1 MGVVLCKDLLS
12 YMSLPDNTTVSQ
24 LSSVNTVNDTFR
36 PQMKENWNKLTVM
49 DFLEPTYYI
58 PETMSC
64 WVALQV
70 KCDLVVG
77 IYTISYIQSYQ
88 LFVLTTLIRRTIF

>member
-1 MGVVLCKDLLS
+1 MIITIGDVDNIVGVVLCKDLLS
-12 YMSLPDNTTVSQ
+12 YMSLPEATTATSSSSSPLNT
-24 LSSVNTVNDTFR
+24 VNTVINDTTFR

-70 KCDLVVG
+70 GCCYFTELN
-77 IYTISYIQSYQ
+77 Y
-88 LFVLTTLIRRTIF
+88 